1 MSEPTLYRLICDSA
15 THEIEHQ
22 NPPDTIVPTN
32 CHDWHPDLVG
42 FEPVEPTDRICRPHN
57 YWMDTAETICDVR
70 WMDDRQTECDTFD
83 VVRIGDS
90 E

>member
-42 FEPVEPTDRICRPHN
+42 FEPVEPTDRICVAHG
-57 YWMDTAETICDVR
+57 YY
-70 WMDDRQTECDTFD
+70 TFADADACCEGMSEDSQRCKLVD
-83 VVRIGDS
+83 VVRLGGPT
-90 E
+90 